1 VECDE
6 YSVMD
11 FIIFVLFKFRPKLL
25 ATNNLMIRERTKFV
39 TERESSKFLLD
50 DMTVV
55 SSANNSR
62 EQKVF
67 FECSVPV

>member
-1 VECDE
+1 MECDE